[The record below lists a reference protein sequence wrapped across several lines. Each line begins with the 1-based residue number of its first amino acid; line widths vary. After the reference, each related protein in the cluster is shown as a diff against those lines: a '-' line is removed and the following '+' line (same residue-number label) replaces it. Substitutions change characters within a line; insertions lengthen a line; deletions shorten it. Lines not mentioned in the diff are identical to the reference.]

1 MAVTET
7 QIMGRGSGA
16 RSTIRTQRQCER
28 ARGVAKFTVQVE
40 LTRVEMVQPH
50 PCMALAFQGVPNP
63 CLTPHRD
70 HHNRKP
76 RDWLC
81 CSLPCRKGIPV
92 RTCCAQTAQHW
103 KAEISSLV
111 AKRPGP
117 EYGREPAACTNASL
131 SSRREVQLEPTAPD
145 RMPLLGWLG
154 RIRLALTEPAQ
165 DQAAA
170 NNMIKGFLAAV
181 DAATRSSSSRLRLPR
196 RRRRVEVRDA
206 GSAIGFPSLGGT
218 QHAAREGKGSS
229 RASMERC

>member
-1 MAVTET
+1 MAVTKT
-7 QIMGRGSGA
+7 QIMGPGSGA

-28 ARGVAKFTVQVE
+28 ARGVAEFTVQVE

-50 PCMALAFQGVPNP
+50 PCMALAFQGVPDP
-63 CLTPHRD
+63 CLTPPPKPPQQEAARLALLFPPLSERHPRPHLLRPDGTALEGRD
-70 HHNRKP
+70 
-76 RDWLC
+76 
-81 CSLPCRKGIPV
+81 I
-92 RTCCAQTAQHW
+92 
-103 KAEISSLV
+103 V

-145 RMPLLGWLG
+145 MPLFGYLG

-170 NNMIKGFLAAV
+170 NNMIRGSLAAV
-181 DAATRSSSSRLRLPR
+181 DAATRGSSSRLRLPGR
-196 RRRRVEVRDA
+196 RRKVEVRDA

-218 QHAAREGKGSS
+218 QHAARAGKGSS